1 MCFIAFSASSAVE
14 NSIEPLERD
23 EPEESEVLEEV
34 DDDLES
40 DEELLEERELEL
52 LLLLLLDDLE
62 LFAGGPH
69 TAEIAVIR
77 EIYDGENAQ
86 ERFELELERALE
98 AAVPVIVIEPVRLG
112 DETARWIAVGNG
124 LHKTAVLAGLGSI
137 MTGLFCDNRPYIYTP
152 LGLISLLCTG
162 LYTASW
168 QFDPCCKYQVEM
180 DTKRL
185 AKLPVNRLTTSS
197 PIVLVRRDDNKRKTL
212 HCTICV
218 TAASITLW
226 KLYFVAF
233 K

>member
-1 MCFIAFSASSAVE
+1 MKIIKINEIAQYHGILFF
-14 NSIEPLERD
+14 
-23 EPEESEVLEEV
+23 
-34 DDDLES
+34 
-40 DEELLEERELEL
+40 
-52 LLLLLLDDLE
+52 LDS
-62 LFAGGPH
+62 GPYS
-69 TAEIAVIR
+69 AEIAVVR

-112 DETARWIAVGNG
+112 DETARWIAVGNC
-124 LHKTAVLAGLGSI
+124 LHKTAVLAGLGSVI
-137 MTGLFCDNRPYIYTP
+137 TGLFCDNRPYIYTP
-152 LGLISLLCTG
+152 LGLLSLLCTG

-226 KLYFVAF
+226 KLYFIAF

>member
-1 MCFIAFSASSAVE
+1 MADEGKKSSGTH
-14 NSIEPLERD
+14 S
-23 EPEESEVLEEV
+23 
-34 DDDLES
+34 
-40 DEELLEERELEL
+40 
-52 LLLLLLDDLE
+52 
-62 LFAGGPH
+62 
-69 TAEIAVIR
+69 TEIAVIR

-112 DETARWIAVGNG
+112 DETARWIAVGNC
-124 LHKTAVLAGLGSI
+124 LHKTSVLAGLGSVLSGI
-137 MTGLFCDNRPYIYTP
+137 FCDNRPYLYTP
-152 LGLISLLCTG
+152 LGLLSLFCTG

-212 HCTICV
+212 HCTVCLLAVSV
-218 TAASITLW
+218 TVW
-226 KLYFVAF
+226 RLYIAF